1 MVAGLAEGRWLM
13 GSVPLYTAMATAT
26 GDGRNGRV
34 RTDDGL
40 IDADLRL
47 PVEMGG
53 VGGAS
58 NPEQLFAAGYAA
70 CLHNALRVVASRQ
83 KVRLGQDTSI
93 QAEVSISATSTG
105 GYRLTVSLMVS
116 LPGQNSGQAEA
127 LVAAAHA
134 VCPYSAAIR
143 GNVDVTTTTT
153 V

>member
-1 MVAGLAEGRWLM
+1 MS
-13 GSVPLYTAMATAT
+13 SVPLYTATATAT

-40 IDADLRL
+40 IDGELRL
-47 PVEMGG
+47 PAEMGG
-53 VGGAS
+53 SGGTT
-58 NPEQLFAAGYAA
+58 NPEQLFTAGYAA

-83 KVRLGQDTSI
+83 KVRLGEDTSI
-93 QAEVSISATSTG
+93 QAEVGITATSTG
-105 GYRLTVSLMVS
+105 GYRLTVALTVS
-116 LPGQNSGQAEA
+116 LPGQNPRQAEA
-127 LVAAAHA
+127 MVAAAHA

>member
-1 MVAGLAEGRWLM
+1 MS
-13 GSVPLYTAMATAT
+13 SVPLYTARATAT
-26 GDGRNGRV
+26 GNGRNGHV

-53 VGGAS
+53 SGGAS

-83 KVRLGQDTSI
+83 KVHLGQDTSI
-93 QAEVSISATSTG
+93 QAEVGISPTSTG
-105 GYRLTVSLMVS
+105 GYRLTVTLTVS
-116 LPGQNSGQAEA
+116 LPGQDPRQAEA
-127 LVAAAHA
+127 MVAAAHA
-134 VCPYSAAIR
+134 VCPYSTAIH
-143 GNVDVTTTTT
+143 GNVDVTSTIT

>member
-1 MVAGLAEGRWLM
+1 M
-13 GSVPLYTAMATAT
+13 GSVALYTARAAAT
-26 GDGRNGRV
+26 GDGRDGHV

-53 VGGAS
+53 LGGAS

-83 KVRLGQDTSI
+83 KVHLGQDTSI
-93 QAEVSISATSTG
+93 QAEVGISATGTG
-105 GYRLTVSLMVS
+105 NYRLSVALAVS
-116 LPGQNSGQAEA
+116 LPGQNPGQAEA
-127 LVAAAHA
+127 MVTAAHV

-143 GNVDVTTTTT
+143 GNVDVTTTIT